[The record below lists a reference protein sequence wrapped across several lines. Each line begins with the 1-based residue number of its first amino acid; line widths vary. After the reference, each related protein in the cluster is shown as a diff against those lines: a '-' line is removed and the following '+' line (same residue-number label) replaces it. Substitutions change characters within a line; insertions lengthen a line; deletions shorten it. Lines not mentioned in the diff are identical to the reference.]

1 MMNYASDALSVLTGA
16 SPQDRQSLNF
26 AAKLIHELAEQ
37 ENLGTDNTTVWI
49 DDEGSY
55 CYALHLDEK
64 DYPRYPELDR
74 KLDKMVIDSGLDYAR
89 VTPLILLGA

>member
-1 MMNYASDALSVLTGA
+1 MMNYASDTLSVLSGA
-16 SPQDRQSLNF
+16 SPQDQQGLNF

-37 ENLGTDNTTVWI
+37 ENLGTDNTTAWI
-49 DDEGSY
+49 DGEGSY

-64 DYPRYPELDR
+64 DHHRYQELER
-74 KLDKMVIDSGLDYAR
+74 RLDKMVIDSGLDYVR